1 MEIERKYLIDR
12 LPEHLEDYPHSEI
25 EQGYLN
31 RQPVLRIRRRDDE
44 YIFTYKGGGLMVR
57 REEEFPLDEASYR
70 HLREKIDGQLIQKT
84 RYRIPLG
91 SYTIELDVFHGSL
104 APLVLAEVEFPT
116 VGEANAFV
124 PPDWFGTDVT
134 MDGRYHNS
142 YLSRLVSK

>member
-116 VGEANAFV
+116 VE
-124 PPDWFGTDVT
+124 
-134 MDGRYHNS
+134 
-142 YLSRLVSK
+142 

>member
-12 LPEHLEDYPHSEI
+12 LPEHLEDNPHSEI

-70 HLREKIDGQLIQKT
+70 HLRE
-84 RYRIPLG
+84 
-91 SYTIELDVFHGSL
+91 
-104 APLVLAEVEFPT
+104 
-116 VGEANAFV
+116 
-124 PPDWFGTDVT
+124 
-134 MDGRYHNS
+134 
-142 YLSRLVSK
+142 